1 MSDEPTVFV
10 VDDDPGALRSL
21 CWLLRQADVRVRS
34 FSSGREFLDAY
45 RPEQAGCLVLD
56 VRMPEM
62 DGLKVQQA
70 LWERGVG
77 LPIIFI
83 TAHGDVPTCAR
94 AFRRGAFDFLE
105 KPVDDDMLLDH
116 IYKAVARDAEQRR
129 QGSAQEFA
137 ARMSQLTL
145 REKDVLD
152 RAHFRQKPQRNC
164 NRQQR
169 HRANNLATPRQ
180 HSRKDGRREQRG
192 ACPPRE
198 SLGSERRGVDDLA
211 GPLPTVK

>member
-1 MSDEPTVFV
+1 MKDEPTVFV

-34 FSSGREFLDAY
+34 FSSGREFLAAY

-56 VRMPEM
+56 VRMPGM
-62 DGLKVQQA
+62 DGLDVQRA
-70 LWERGVG
+70 LWERGAE

-94 AFRRGAFDFLE
+94 AFHGGAFDFLE
-105 KPVDDDMLLDH
+105 KPVDDDVLLDH
-116 IYKAVARDAEQRR
+116 IGKAVARDAEQRR
-129 QGSAQEFA
+129 QGSARQFA
-137 ARMSQLTL
+137 ARLGQLTL

-152 RAHFRQKPQRNC
+152 GLISGKTLKEIAIASNVTVQTIW
-164 NRQQR
+164 R
-169 HRANNLATPRQ
+169 HRVAILQKMGVENSVELVRLA
-180 HSRKDGRREQRG
+180 SRWEH
-192 ACPPRE
+192 
-198 SLGSERRGVDDLA
+198 ERRAADDLA

>member
-1 MSDEPTVFV
+1 MSDDPTIFV

-21 CWLLRQADVRVRS
+21 CWLLRQADVRVQP
-34 FSSGREFLDAY
+34 FSSGRQFLDAY

-56 VRMPEM
+56 VQMPKM
-62 DGLKVQQA
+62 NGLEVQQA
-70 LWERGVG
+70 LWERGAG

-94 AFRRGAFDFLE
+94 AFRQGALDFLE
-105 KPVDDDMLLDH
+105 KPVDDDILLDH
-116 IYKAVARDAEQRR
+116 IHQAVARDAEQRQ

-152 RAHFRQKPQRNC
+152 SLISGKTLKEIAIASNVTVQTIW
-164 NRQQR
+164 R
-169 HRANNLATPRQ
+169 HRVSILEKMGVENSVELVRLA
-180 HSRKDGRREQRG
+180 SRWEN
-192 ACPPRE
+192 E
-198 SLGSERRGVDDLA
+198 RGVANDLA
-211 GPLPTVK
+211 SPLPTVK

>member
-34 FSSGREFLDAY
+34 FSSGGEFLDAY

-56 VRMPEM
+56 VRMPGM

-70 LWERGVG
+70 LWERGAG
-77 LPIIFI
+77 LPVIFI

-94 AFRRGAFDFLE
+94 AFRGGAFDFLE

-129 QGSAQEFA
+129 QGSAREFA

-152 RAHFRQKPQRNC
+152 GLISGKSLKEIAIASNVTVQTIW
-164 NRQQR
+164 R
-169 HRANNLATPRQ
+169 HRVSILEKMGVENSVELVRLA
-180 HSRKDGRREQRG
+180 SRWEV
-192 ACPPRE
+192 
-198 SLGSERRGVDDLA
+198 ERRGVDDLA

>member
-1 MSDEPTVFV
+1 MSDEPTIFV

-21 CWLLRQADVRVRS
+21 CWLLRQVDVRVRS

-105 KPVDDDMLLDH
+105 KPVDDDVLLDH
-116 IYKAVARDAEQRR
+116 ICKAVARDAEQRR
-129 QGSAQEFA
+129 QGSAQKFA

-152 RAHFRQKPQRNC
+152 GLISGKSLKEIAIASNVCKRRSESVAR
-164 NRQQR
+164 
-169 HRANNLATPRQ
+169 
-180 HSRKDGRREQRG
+180 DG
-192 ACPPRE
+192 
-198 SLGSERRGVDDLA
+198 
-211 GPLPTVK
+211 

>member
-1 MSDEPTVFV
+1 MSDEPTIFV

-21 CWLLRQADVRVRS
+21 CWLLRQADVRVRP

-56 VRMPEM
+56 VRMPGM
-62 DGLKVQQA
+62 DGLDVQQA
-70 LWERGVG
+70 LWERGAG
-77 LPIIFI
+77 LPIIFL

-94 AFRRGAFDFLE
+94 AFRGGALDFLE
-105 KPVDDDMLLDH
+105 KPVDDDLLLEH
-116 IYKAVARDAEQRR
+116 IHKAVARDADQRR

-137 ARMSQLTL
+137 ARLSQLTP

-152 RAHFRQKPQRNC
+152 GLISGKSLKEIAIASNVTVQTIW
-164 NRQQR
+164 R
-169 HRANNLATPRQ
+169 HRVSILEKMGVENSVELVRLA
-180 HSRKDGRREQRG
+180 SRWEHQRG
-192 ACPPRE
+192 A
-198 SLGSERRGVDDLA
+198 VDEPA